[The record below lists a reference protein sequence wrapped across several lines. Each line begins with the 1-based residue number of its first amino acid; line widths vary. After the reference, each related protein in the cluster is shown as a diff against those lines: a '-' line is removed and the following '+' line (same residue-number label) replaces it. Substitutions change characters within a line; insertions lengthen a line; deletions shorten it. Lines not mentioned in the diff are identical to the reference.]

1 MVIKEYSYG
10 LILTFTG
17 DIATKFHV
25 WCAYSTLTDHNS
37 LQDNTLSFMGSTGLI
52 LLSFSRLHKRLKQV
66 WRAEI

>member
-17 DIATKFHV
+17 NIATKFHV
-25 WCAYSTLTDHNS
+25 WRSYSTLTDHNS
-37 LQDNTLSFMGSTGLI
+37 LKDNTRSFLGSTELI
-52 LLSFSRLHKRLKQV
+52 LLSFSRFYKWLKQV